1 MLKQIWIIFFLLTTN
16 YILLAI
22 SSYALELRS
31 PRINIEVKKADI
43 DGTVKNPTDYTIQ
56 SLESTQA
63 FKKFISTGYL
73 IITKNPSKD
82 FSISLSPSLLSLSD
96 ISAAQSSKSDLT
108 FSITLSDRLEHSLY
122 LIQEYPLKNLAGD
135 TIDLSY
141 SLSSESRT
149 RSLPNQNKGN
159 LPTIILTKPSTKPI
173 QISFNLNPP
182 PTQPVGTY
190 ETIIDFVAIPSY

>member
-1 MLKQIWIIFFLLTTN
+1 MLKQIIIFLLLTTN
-16 YILLAI
+16 YLLLATY
-22 SSYALELRS
+22 SSALELRS
-31 PRINIEVKKADI
+31 SRINIEVEKADI
-43 DGTVKNPTDYTIQ
+43 DGAVKNPSDYTIQ
-56 SLESTQA
+56 SLETAQA
-63 FKKFISTGYL
+63 FKKFITTGYF
-73 IITKNPSKD
+73 ISTKNPSKV

-96 ISAAQSSKSDLT
+96 ISTAQSNKSDLT